1 MKKFIGISAVFLI
14 LLCFSACGVSKN
26 TNDASTSVTKSTESV
41 TESIVK
47 TATKGDLEMKY
58 IKFGTGEK
66 NFVIIPGLSI
76 HSVMGSAAAIEET
89 YSSFSNDY
97 TVYVFDRAETI
108 KEGYSIRDM
117 AKDTA
122 TAMKELNIDN
132 AYIFGASQGGMIAQY
147 IAIDYPELVNKL
159 ILGSTLSKP
168 NDTAKAVVNE
178 WITLAEKRDESSLLE
193 SFVNKVYSPAT
204 VEAYGESVIEANKG
218 ITEEEYE
225 RFIILAKA
233 CENFN
238 SYDEL
243 SKIQC
248 PVLVIGC
255 EGDKVLTSN
264 GSKEIADK
272 LECEIYLYDSTY
284 GHGVYDEAPDYKEKC
299 LDFFED

>member
-1 MKKFIGISAVFLI
+1 MKKFISISAVFLI
-14 LLCFSACGVSKN
+14 ILCLTACETSRK
-26 TNDASTSVTKSTESV
+26 TNSESTSASETTESV
-41 TESIVK
+41 TQSIVK

-76 HSVMGSAAAIEET
+76 HSVMGSAAAIEEA
-89 YSSFSNDY
+89 YSSFANDY
-97 TVYVFDRAETI
+97 TVYVFDRAENI

-117 AKDTA
+117 ATDTA

-168 NDTAKAVVNE
+168 NDTAKTVVNK
-178 WITLAEKRDESSLLE
+178 WISLAENRDENALLE
-193 SFVNKVYSPAT
+193 SFVNEVYSPAT
-204 VEAYGESVIEANKG
+204 VDAYGESVIEANKG

-255 EGDKVLTSN
+255 EGDKVLTAE

-272 LECEIYLYDSTY
+272 LGCEIYLYDSTY
-284 GHGVYDEAPDYKEKC
+284 GHGVYDEASDYKDKC
-299 LDFFED
+299 LEFFEK

>member
-89 YSSFSNDY
+89 YSSFANDY
-97 TVYVFDRAETI
+97 TVYVFDRAENI

-272 LECEIYLYDSTY
+272 LECEVYLYDSTY